1 MASLGL
7 VETLIN
13 YDDVKTYAEK
23 AKKVYLR
30 VLPEIV
36 KDENKE
42 NIAPSKSL
50 NKL

>member
-23 AKKVYLR
+23 AKKVYLGGF
-30 VLPEIV
+30 PELSNN
-36 KDENKE
+36 DNKE
-42 NIAPSKSL
+42 NIAPSKAL